1 MKRQILATGLLS
13 LTAVS
18 LITSCVDDKY
28 DLSDIDTTSRF
39 TVDNLTVPVN
49 LEQIELENVIN
60 LDDNENISTI
70 DGKYAISKGGDI
82 EPTEFNIATVHVE
95 APVINSTNV
104 SVNIPGAIDVTIPSL
119 TVNDVKIDGTDMAD
133 YEFKMQK
140 VDKALVALK
149 DIKTKNDIEIKVV
162 LSVPST
168 LASGDNSISFSNL
181 QLQLPWG
188 LMIAESNQY
197 TYTRSTGLLEVPVLP
212 VGSDGKA
219 SLLIK
224 ATGLELGDKG
234 TVENGTLDISGQVG
248 LKSGKFN
255 ISVQNTVVPSN
266 LDIRTDYQ
274 VSSFELASFS
284 GTINYNMDNID
295 IDPISL
301 NDLPDFLD
309 SPQTNLVIANP
320 QILVDFVNPV
330 GKYGLVGKG
339 AISLTSEFKNGTVNY
354 ESETFTL
361 AGENTKLAFCT
372 PKDGYTT
379 VKFDGLR
386 NVLTNVN
393 DPSGLPSAIKVN
405 IHDISFSGDV
415 IDFPLGNLGSAEG
428 SYDFNAPLGFG
439 RGSKVVY
446 ESTENGWGSDELDKV
461 NITHISLKAHCTTNL
476 PVSVKLEVFPV
487 DENGN
492 EIAIDENAGNFY
504 VPAMADNDEVE
515 LIISAKK
522 GSTIKDFD
530 GVRFVATVEQPG
542 DNTEAI
548 GPNLFIKLDKLS
560 VTVAG
565 YYDTDF

>member
-1 MKRQILATGLLS
+1 SVR
-13 LTAVS
+13 
-18 LITSCVDDKY
+18 
-28 DLSDIDTTSRF
+28 
-39 TVDNLTVPVN
+39 
-49 LEQIELENVIN
+49 
-60 LDDNENISTI
+60 
-70 DGKYAISKGGDI
+70 
-82 EPTEFNIATVHVE
+82 VE

-104 SVNIPGAIDVTIPSL
+104 SVNIPGALNVTIPTL

-133 YEFKMQK
+133 YVFKMQN

-162 LSVPST
+162 LSVPAS
-168 LASGDNSISFSNL
+168 LASGDNSISFSDL

-197 TYTRSTGLLEVPVLP
+197 TYTRATGLLEVPVLP

-219 SLLIK
+219 TLLIK
-224 ATGLELGDKG
+224 AAGLELGDKG
-234 TVENGTLDISGQVG
+234 TVENGILDISGQVG
-248 LKSGKFN
+248 VKSGKFN

-274 VSSFELASFS
+274 VSSFEIASFS
-284 GTINYNMDNID
+284 GTIDYNMDNIE

-301 NDLPDFLD
+301 NDLPDFLG

-339 AISLTSEFKNGTVNY
+339 AISLTSEFKNGAVNY

-361 AGENTKLAFCT
+361 EGEKTKLAFCT
-372 PKDGYTT
+372 PEKGYTP

-386 NVLTNVN
+386 NVLTNVT

-415 IDFPLGNLGSAEG
+415 TDFPLGNLGNAEG
-428 SYDFNAPLGFG
+428 SYEFNAPLGFG
-439 RGSKVVY
+439 NGSKVVY
-446 ESTENGWGSDELDKV
+446 ESTESGWASDDLDKV
-461 NITHISLKAHCTTNL
+461 NITHVSLKANCSTNL
-476 PVSVKLEVFPV
+476 PVSVKLEVFPI
-487 DENGN
+487 DKNGN
-492 EIAIDENAGNFY
+492 LIEIDENSGNFY
-504 VPAMADNDEVE
+504 VPAKPKNEEVSQIKE
-515 LIISAKK
+515 VSLIISAKN
-522 GSTIKDFD
+522 GTTIKDFD
-530 GVRFVATVEQPG
+530 GVKFVATVEQSS

-548 GPNLFIKLDKLS
+548 GPDLFIKLDKLS